1 MKEEIKNIIVG
12 GGLGTIKF
20 GMSRDELKEI
30 LGEPDEVDTT
40 DEDYPTES
48 WHYDEIELSAEFDE
62 EDDWKLVTLAVSSP
76 EFELERMK
84 LIGMTKD
91 EVMEK
96 IKDLEF
102 GRIKMENVSEEGNNS
117 ALISI
122 EDSSLNL
129 WIEDGVLSEIQW
141 GSYYDGEDRPI
152 WPE

>member
-1 MKEEIKNIIVG
+1 MKEEIKDIIVG

-20 GMSRDELKEI
+20 GMTRDELKGI
-30 LGEPDEVDTT
+30 LGDPDEIDTT
-40 DEDYPTES
+40 DEDYPKES
-48 WHYDEIELSAEFDE
+48 WHYDDIELSAEFDE

-102 GRIKMENVSEEGNNS
+102 GRIKMENISEEETNQTLVS
-117 ALISI
+117 V

-129 WIEDGVLSEIQW
+129 WMEDGVLSEIQW
-141 GSYYDGEDRPI
+141 GAYYDGEDRPI